1 MIFALIIFIFI
12 FSFLIISHEL
22 GHFFVAKKAGIEVEE
37 FGIGYPPRI
46 WGKKFGKTL
55 YSINWIPFGG
65 FVKIH
70 GEDLS
75 EESLKDT
82 KSFSLQRPRTKAAV
96 LIAGAAANFLTA
108 VILFYFFLGFNN
120 FSTFQTQLFDY
131 KFPFGQQD
139 NFSAIS
145 YVAKDS
151 PAELSGI
158 HPYDLIISAN
168 GQRIRS
174 SENLMD
180 FTNEHKGEEVSLVVQ
195 NIRSPEQRLIKIVP
209 RTNPPKGQGAMGVG
223 LGDVSRLSY
232 NRPVEKIFSG
242 VLHTLNLGDFSFF
255 ALGHLI
261 KVSISQGSIKP
272 LSSSVSGP
280 VGILAFTEMSMAGG
294 FWQIINLMAAIAL
307 ALSIVNILPIP
318 AADGGRIVFVL
329 YEAIFRKRV
338 PVKFEQKVNTFGFY
352 FLIILLVLV
361 TYKDIIQFK
370 DILF

>member
-70 GEDLS
+70 GEELS
-75 EESLKDT
+75 EENLKDP

-96 LIAGAAANFLTA
+96 LLAGAGANFLTA
-108 VILFYFFLGFNN
+108 IILFYFFLGFNN
-120 FSTFQTQLFDY
+120 FQTFQTQLFDY

-139 NFSAIS
+139 NFPAIS
-145 YVAKDS
+145 YVVKDS
-151 PAELSGI
+151 PADLAGL
-158 HPYDLIISAN
+158 HPYDMIISAN
-168 GQRIRS
+168 GQKMHNSKEII
-174 SENLMD
+174 N
-180 FTNEHKGEEVSLVVQ
+180 FTDKNKGQEVSLVVQ
-195 NIRSPEQRLIKIVP
+195 NIRSSSQKLVKIIP
-209 RTNPPKGQGAMGVG
+209 RVNPPKNQGAMGVG

-232 NRPVEKIFSG
+232 DGPVNKVFSG

-261 KVSISQGSIKP
+261 KASVNQRSIKP
-272 LSSSVSGP
+272 LSSSVSG
-280 VGILAFTEMSMAGG
+280 
-294 FWQIINLMAAIAL
+294 
-307 ALSIVNILPIP
+307 
-318 AADGGRIVFVL
+318 D
-329 YEAIFRKRV
+329 RKSV
-338 PVKFEQKVNTFGFY
+338 V
-352 FLIILLVLV
+352 
-361 TYKDIIQFK
+361 
-370 DILF
+370 